1 MISLEENELNYP
13 IIIEIPENYWESSHD
28 VEYVIVESE

>member
-1 MISLEENELNYP
+1 MESKIIGYVEISED
-13 IIIEIPENYWESSHD
+13 YWESSHD

>member
-1 MISLEENELNYP
+1 MINYP
-13 IIIEIPENYWESSHD
+13 ITVEVDEDYWESSHD

>member
-1 MISLEENELNYP
+1 MISLEENINYP
-13 IIIEIPENYWESSHD
+13 LIIEVPEDYWESSHD

>member
-1 MISLEENELNYP
+1 MESK
-13 IIIEIPENYWESSHD
+13 IIGYVEIPENYWESSHN

>member
-1 MISLEENELNYP
+1 MESKIIGYLEIDED
-13 IIIEIPENYWESSHD
+13 YWESSHD